1 MIGGPKYGRATLL
14 VEESA
19 GPTEGVIELFND
31 PIMRSAEAPSCNGHA
46 SARAMAQIASVMAA
60 GGEAHGVRLLSKQSC
75 LRAQEAPILKYDSLI
90 RVKTKFT
97 RGGLNVFD
105 GNIAYDR
112 QGSIGW
118 FGIGGSAFMWHN
130 ELNVGFGYT
139 CTLFGADLGNKNSAL
154 VQVQNIDLFCLEI
167 QVFVLILFLVL
178 YYRMSY

>member
-1 MIGGPKYGRATLL
+1 LYKIAGGLAGPKHGRATLL
-14 VEESA
+14 VEESV

-46 SARAMAQIASVMAA
+46 SARAMAKIASVMAA
-60 GGEAHGVRLLSKQSC
+60 GGTAHGVQLMSQRTCLL
-75 LRAQEAPILKYDSLI
+75 AQGTPVLKYDSLI

-112 QGSIGW
+112 QGSVGW

-130 ELNVGFGYT
+130 ELNVGFGYA

-154 VQVQNIDLFCLEI
+154 VQVKTFAIHYIKLFFPL
-167 QVFVLILFLVL
+167 
-178 YYRMSY
+178 